1 MKNIS
6 VTAFIHT
13 IFMLALI
20 VVSLTLYI
28 LLNSTKN
35 QREFQQFIRY
45 QYIADAFLAH
55 ENIEKNSKEI
65 KSLLKTQ
72 SLVITSEDKA
82 REKIEKSG
90 ETIYSAHSIY
100 GDARVFR
107 IKDNNYFIYIERFN
121 FSLLLEDKHPID
133 YTTQQIFTI
142 AIILVFLLLIL
153 YIMVIKKLAPLK
165 HLHKQIEQFAD
176 GYLNIKIA
184 YEGNDEIAKIAKSFD
199 KAIKHIRQLISSKNL
214 FMRNIMHELKTPITT
229 SRIVTESV
237 EDDATKDILIRSFNR
252 MNELIEDLANIERIT
267 MYSFTPNKKKWLLSA
282 IFQKSKKML
291 LKDEKLY
298 EFKFIDSEIY
308 TDRSLLALVIKNLV
322 DNGIKYS
329 PNNFASVVVV
339 GNKIIIKSKGNRLKE
354 ELSYYTEPFSQEEK
368 RSTGF
373 GLGLYIVSNISEKLD
388 YNFRYR
394 YDQENGENIFEIV
407 LD

>member
-1 MKNIS
+1 
-6 VTAFIHT
+6 
-13 IFMLALI
+13 MLALI

-121 FSLLLEDKHPID
+121 FSLLLEDEHPID
-133 YTTQQIFTI
+133 YTTQLIFTI
-142 AIILVFLLLIL
+142 AIILVLLLLIL

-165 HLHKQIEQFAD
+165 NLHKQIEQFAD

-237 EDDATKDILIRSFNR
+237 ENNATKDILIRSFNR

-267 MYSFTPNKKKWLLSA
+267 MYSFAPDKKKWLLSA
-282 IFQKSKKML
+282 IFQESKKML
-291 LKDEKLY
+291 LKDEKQY
-298 EFKFIDSEIY
+298 EFKFTDSEIY

>member
-1 MKNIS
+1 LKNIS

-65 KSLLKTQ
+65 KLLLKTQ

-121 FSLLLEDKHPID
+121 FSLLLEDEHPID
-133 YTTQQIFTI
+133 YTTQLIFTI
-142 AIILVFLLLIL
+142 AIILVLLLLIL

-237 EDDATKDILIRSFNR
+237 EDDITKDILIRSFNR

-267 MYSFTPNKKKWLLSA
+267 MYSFTPNKKKWLLSV
-282 IFQKSKKML
+282 IFQESKKML

-329 PNNFASVVVV
+329 PNHFASVVAV

-388 YNFRYR
+388 HNFRYR

>member
-65 KSLLKTQ
+65 KLLLKTQ

-121 FSLLLEDKHPID
+121 FSLLLEDEHPID
-133 YTTQQIFTI
+133 YTTQLIFTI
-142 AIILVFLLLIL
+142 AIILVLLLLIL

-237 EDDATKDILIRSFNR
+237 EDDITKDILIRSFNR

-267 MYSFTPNKKKWLLSA
+267 MYSFTPNKKKWLLSV
-282 IFQKSKKML
+282 IFQESKKML

-329 PNNFASVVVV
+329 PNHFASVVAV

-388 YNFRYR
+388 HNFRYR